1 MLEIYRKEDGVWI
14 PFYPVDVN
22 TNEVYESNLEG
33 LPDCVMGKF
42 MGGMVGYTPDNAIHN
57 VAGFFLKRHL
67 QILWVTFLYYLFSN
81 IVSADV
87 SMSKYMSSIWRHKFS
102 SYLSFS
108 ACNSGFTEF
117 SIKSTNT

>member
-42 MGGMVGYTPDNAIHN
+42 MGGMVGYTP
-57 VAGFFLKRHL
+57 V
-67 QILWVTFLYYLFSN
+67 WYYITIDKAKLR
-81 IVSADV
+81 DV
-87 SMSKYMSSIWRHKFS
+87 
-102 SYLSFS
+102 
-108 ACNSGFTEF
+108 GTG
-117 SIKSTNT
+117 STQKK